1 MISLFIETGNQ
12 RAHVHTWFERSIWFW
27 SNTYILQPMF
37 TFYRKRKPESICPYV
52 VQCWERSIRFW
63 SNTYI
68 LQPMFVCIFVL
79 LGEWVTY
86 CHINCMDRWSFQL
99 VLPASWWHAHNFIP
113 LSSAKQQNF
122 KLSTTF
128 ELDGNFITW
137 ETTLEFNSLVWRHLM
152 VRPSVTRKQKLDCLI
167 MSYQWSNGDLS
178 AIGCNCIDHA
188 SFWWEH

>member
-1 MISLFIETGNQ
+1 
-12 RAHVHTWFERSIWFW
+12 
-27 SNTYILQPMF
+27 MF
-37 TFYRKRKPESICPYV
+37 TFYRNRKSESICPYV

-86 CHINCMDRWSFQL
+86 SHINCMDRWSFQL
-99 VLPASWWHAHNFIP
+99 ALPASWWHAHNFIP

-152 VRPSVTRKQKLDCLI
+152 VRPSVTRKQKPSCRFLIQLDARFCDN
-167 MSYQWSNGDLS
+167 YC
-178 AIGCNCIDHA
+178 A
-188 SFWWEH
+188 EP